1 MKILYGVQGTGN
13 GHITRARVMAKAF
26 AERDIDVDY
35 LFSGRPVDKYFDM
48 EVFGNYRCFE
58 GLTFVTEQGKV
69 NTWKTAKNLHLW
81 QLFKDIKSLDI
92 SQYDLI
98 LTDFEPI
105 TAWAATLHKKF
116 NNSKELTVKIQG
128 ANQQL
133 MVQAPPVINI
143 SHQAC
148 FTFKSVPTTGSNWFH
163 RQLLKHFVPADVNLG
178 VHWYHFGETILPPFI
193 EPIAAPIKH
202 SDDSFILVYL
212 PFEDLAEIVE
222 LLNSQHDKNFV
233 VFHPDVQ
240 EEKEFAA
247 VKQCKLGREAFL
259 TALANCSGV
268 IANAGFE
275 LSSEALTLGKKL
287 LLKPLQGQFE
297 QASNVLTLTD
307 LGLAS
312 SMEQLDEDAIEYW
325 LQEVSN
331 DPINYPSDPAPLI
344 DWLLAGD
351 YSKPNDLCEQVW
363 QSVSK
368 MPFQRSQRNNYVPVF

>member
-26 AERDIDVDY
+26 AERNIDVDFI
-35 LFSGRPVDKYFDM
+35 FSGRPVDKYFDM

-58 GLTFVTEQGKV
+58 GLTFATEQGKV
-69 NTWKTAKNLHLW
+69 NSVKTFNNLHLW
-81 QLFKDIKSLDI
+81 QLYKDIKSLDI
-92 SQYDLI
+92 TQYDLV

-105 TAWAATLHKKF
+105 SAWAVSLHKTFGK
-116 NNSKELTVKIQG
+116 SKDKTKQIDELGYQV
-128 ANQQL
+128 
-133 MVQAPPVINI
+133 PPVINI

-163 RQLLKHFVPADVNLG
+163 RQLLKHFVPADINLG
-178 VHWYHFGETILPPFI
+178 VHWYHFGEAILPPFI
-193 EPIAAPIKH
+193 EPIT
-202 SDDSFILVYL
+202 SQNEQTQDDYILVYL
-212 PFEDLAEIVE
+212 PFEDLNEIVD
-222 LLNSQHDKNFV
+222 LLNGQHDKNFL
-233 VFHPDVQ
+233 VFHPDVS

-259 TALANCSGV
+259 NALANCSGV

-312 SMEQLDEDAIEYW
+312 CMEHLDEDAIEYW

-331 DPINYPSDPAPLI
+331 EPINYPSDPTPLVN
-344 DWLLAGD
+344 WLLAGD
-351 YSKPNDLCEQVW
+351 YSEPNDLCQQVW
-363 QSVSK
+363 QTVSK
-368 MPFQRSQRNNYVPVF
+368 MPFERSQKPTYVPVF